1 MYDSLI
7 GDFPARSELKFDET
21 VGLFGGEEGERHV
34 GHVIRL
40 KVELDEIGKQ
50 LGDGA
55 QRVVGDIY
63 AVGDRQRRQTPTR
76 LETLPKAGFR
86 DFVTSCEMERL
97 RMFKYGYKIRCQ
109 NSPS

>member
-1 MYDSLI
+1 MNDSLI

-34 GHVIRL
+34 GNVIRL

-55 QRVVGDIY
+55 QRVVSDVD
-63 AVGDRQRRQTPTR
+63 AVGDRQRRQTATR
-76 LETLPKAGFR
+76 LETLPQARFS
-86 DFVTSCEMERL
+86 DFVTA
-97 RMFKYGYKIRCQ
+97 
-109 NSPS
+109 

>member
-1 MYDSLI
+1 MNDSLI

-55 QRVVGDIY
+55 QRVVSDVD
-63 AVGDRQRRQTPTR
+63 AVGDRQRRQTATR
-76 LETLPKAGFR
+76 LETLPQARFS
-86 DFVTSCEMERL
+86 DFVTAL
-97 RMFKYGYKIRCQ
+97 RKKMFDHGFKKRGQ
-109 NSPS
+109 NSPT